1 MPSFSYTAIDEK
13 GSVINE
19 TMMAPSREA
28 VMEAL
33 FSQGLSP
40 SQIIEN
46 GTGEKSHKRAP
57 LLGNRIGRKDIEKY
71 TRELG
76 NLLASGISLSK
87 ALTILSRESSK
98 PVAKK
103 LWTDVHDN
111 VANGAS
117 LADAFRQW
125 PRCFSPVYIA
135 MVQAGET
142 GGFLEL
148 VLEQIADFREREQD
162 LRSRVQGA
170 LIYPFILMILA
181 VMILIFLLVYFIPRF
196 SSIFAEFG
204 GTLPTLTEWIVK
216 ASEFVMSYWFFIVI
230 LIAAGIIILRSFL
243 QRPEGK
249 AAFERLLLKLPIF
262 GPLTARFAFVRF
274 ARMLGTLLNAGVPLL
289 NALNVAKE
297 AIGNKTLA
305 NTMDDAIEKVRK
317 GAALSHSLRACPQ
330 LFSGS
335 NIEMIAIAE
344 ESSRLGAELDR
355 LAQVNETEL
364 DRNLKTAVSF
374 AEPAMLFFMAAFVGT
389 IVIGMLLPIF
399 NLQELIH

>member
-1 MPSFSYTAIDEK
+1 MPVFTYKATDEK
-13 GSVINE
+13 GNTVSDTIV
-19 TMMAPSREA
+19 ASSREA
-28 VMEAL
+28 AIDAL
-33 FSQGLSP
+33 FSQDLSP
-40 SQIIEN
+40 SEVNATDSTKQKQPSRFS
-46 GTGEKSHKRAP
+46 G
-57 LLGNRIGRKDIEKY
+57 RITRKDVEKY

-76 NLLASGISLSK
+76 NLLAAGMSLSR
-87 ALTILSRESSK
+87 ALKILGREATK
-98 PVAKK
+98 PAAKK

-125 PRCFSPVYIA
+125 PKCFSPIYLA

-148 VLEQIADFREREQD
+148 VLEQIADFRSREQD
-162 LRSRVQGA
+162 LRNRVQAA
-170 LIYPFILMILA
+170 LIYPLILSILA
-181 VMILIFLLVYFIPRF
+181 VMILLFLLIYFIPRF

-204 GTLPTLTEWIVK
+204 GTLPPLTRGIVVTS
-216 ASEFVMSYWFFIVI
+216 AVVMKYWFFI
-230 LIAAGIIILRSFL
+230 AGAIVLLVLMAKSYL

-249 AAFERLLLKLPIF
+249 TTFERWLLKAPIL

-289 NALNVAKE
+289 SALHVAKE
-297 AIGNKTLA
+297 AIGNKTLSNA
-305 NTMDDAIEKVRK
+305 VEDAVERVRK
-317 GAALSHSLRACPQ
+317 GAALSQSLRECPQ

-335 NIEMIAIAE
+335 NIEMISIAE
-344 ESSRLGAELDR
+344 ESSRLGQELSR
-355 LAQVNETEL
+355 LAEVNEKEL

-374 AEPAMLFFMAAFVGT
+374 AEPAMLFFMAAFVGL

>member
-1 MPSFSYTAIDEK
+1 MPVFTYTATDDK
-13 GSVINE
+13 GNSISNTLV
-19 TMMAPSREA
+19 APSREA
-28 VMEAL
+28 AINSL
-33 FSQGLSP
+33 ISQGLSP
-40 SQIIEN
+40 SDVKEN
-46 GTGEKSHKRAP
+46 DSTKQKSASLFSGHITR
-57 LLGNRIGRKDIEKY
+57 NDIEKY

-87 ALTILSRESSK
+87 ALKILGREASK
-98 PVAKK
+98 PAAVK

-111 VANGAS
+111 VANGTS

-125 PRCFSPVYIA
+125 PKCFSSIYIA

-148 VLEQIADFREREQD
+148 VLEQIADFRSREQE
-162 LRSRVQGA
+162 LRSRVQAA
-170 LIYPFILMILA
+170 LIYPLILTILAIMIL
-181 VMILIFLLVYFIPRF
+181 LFLLIYFIPRF

-204 GTLPTLTEWIVK
+204 GTLPPLTEGIV
-216 ASEFVMSYWFFIVI
+216 ATSEFVMKYWFFIVLVI
-230 LIAAGIIILRSFL
+230 FLVVLIVKSYL

-249 AAFERLLLKLPIF
+249 MAFERLLLRMPIL

-274 ARMLGTLLNAGVPLL
+274 GRMLGTLLNAGVPLL
-289 NALNVAKE
+289 SALHVAKE
-297 AIGNKTLA
+297 AIGNKTLSNA
-305 NTMDDAIEKVRK
+305 VENAIERVRK
-317 GAALSHSLRACPQ
+317 GAALAQSLRKCPQ

-335 NIEMIAIAE
+335 NIEMISIAE
-344 ESSRLGAELDR
+344 ESSRLGQELSR
-355 LAQVNETEL
+355 LAEVNEKEL